1 MNAVFLAIHPTT
13 YRGGGFLA
21 HGILNKLKEKSYSS
35 TVKLN
40 LTKGDNGWTVDELES
55 DGDFVNAACGNLV
68 EIIDSLNS
76 EE

>member
-1 MNAVFLAIHPTT
+1 MNAVFLAIHPTP

-21 HGILNKLKEKSYSS
+21 HGM
-35 TVKLN
+35 LN